1 MANKHIRNTHF
12 IPVINND
19 WKTKAITIKNKTI
32 KVLSNG
38 AIIPSESKMMRLAY
52 KSGK

>member
-19 WKTKAITIKNKTI
+19 WTTKIIAIKDKTMSTRYPH
-32 KVLSNG
+32 L
-38 AIIPSESKMMRLAY
+38 PSESKMMRLAY